1 MEPVTVQTYDGFRAA
16 EYPLRFFVN
25 GRKVEIMQIEK
36 SWPTP
41 GCRHFLVLGDDCRA
55 YLLEY
60 QEKRDIWYLLTVNK
74 P

>member
-1 MEPVTVQTYDGFRAA
+1 
-16 EYPLRFFVN
+16 
-25 GRKVEIMQIEK
+25 MQIEK
-36 SWPTP
+36 SWLTP
-41 GCRHFLVLGDDCRA
+41 GSRHFGVLGDDSRG